1 MTELEIKKIIKN
13 CFVELNGNSPEDEE
27 RLFDHGHLDS
37 FGMVQFI
44 LLLEEKLEIS
54 FDPNEVTLEN
64 FANCNNIANLIV
76 VKNAR

>member
-1 MTELEIKKIIKN
+1 MTELEIKEIIKN
-13 CFVELNGNSPEDEE
+13 CFVELNGNSPKDDEH
-27 RLFDHGHLDS
+27 LFDHGHLDS

-64 FANCNNIANLIV
+64 FANCNTIAKIIV
-76 VKNAR
+76 IKNAR